1 MFIHPNKEEYTMK
14 KRNRITVCLVAGV
27 LILAVSA
34 GAAFGSVNGYSTYK
48 EAVKALALKTDNVTM
63 QGSMKATLDGKEF
76 VSMTGELAIDGKN
89 KSSHVITSEFGGQKE
104 ERYDTTLGN
113 TDTWFNADS
122 KYYNEYTY
130 DNDQTAEDSNNLLGI
145 SADDEMS
152 KRMVN
157 FMEIAADTVMGDLK
171 NNFVQLGKD
180 GDKTQYQIEI
190 SKDQVPSLVNAGLS
204 LFAYSVAADEGS
216 DWGVYY
222 EDYNASMLNTYEK
235 LSGNKLSEEFRNG
248 YLQRDD
254 SAVWYDKNEKQINE
268 ILDFLSEKDWERQYY
283 DQLDNKQG
291 GIVFVKT
298 DGTSVYYKDY
308 KSYAKANPKMV
319 EDDMST
325 YLGQDMVLK
334 TAQCKFGVDKNGN
347 LTNNTLTATF
357 TTTDQDGKN
366 HELVV
371 TADVTLSNY
380 GTTTVQK
387 LDTGDRVKMH
397 VAEEDNETMYTDTTQ
412 VTVP

>member
-1 MFIHPNKEEYTMK
+1 
-14 KRNRITVCLVAGV
+14 
-27 LILAVSA
+27 
-34 GAAFGSVNGYSTYK
+34 
-48 EAVKALALKTDNVTM
+48 
-63 QGSMKATLDGKEF
+63 
-76 VSMTGELAIDGKN
+76 
-89 KSSHVITSEFGGQKE
+89 
-104 ERYDTTLGN
+104 
-113 TDTWFNADS
+113 
-122 KYYNEYTY
+122 
-130 DNDQTAEDSNNLLGI
+130 
-145 SADDEMS
+145 
-152 KRMVN
+152 
-157 FMEIAADTVMGDLK
+157 MGDLK

-204 LFAYSVAADEGS
+204 LFAYSVAADEGT

-222 EDYNASMLNTYEK
+222 EDYRASMLNAYEK

-248 YLQRDD
+248 YLREDDTAD
-254 SAVWYDKNEKQINE
+254 SAAYDAWCDQNEKQIQKIVE
-268 ILDFLSEKDWERQYY
+268 YLSEKDWERQYY
-283 DQLDNKQG
+283 DQLDQKQG

-387 LDTGDRVKMH
+387 LDTGDRTKMPEPD
-397 VAEEDNETMYTDTTQ
+397 AENSGDVVYSDND
-412 VTVP
+412 

>member
-1 MFIHPNKEEYTMK
+1 MK
-14 KRNRITVCLVAGV
+14 KSNRITVCLVAGV

-76 VSMTGELAIDGKN
+76 VSMTGEMAIDGKN
-89 KSSHVITSEFGGQKE
+89 KSSHVISSEFGGQKE
-104 ERYDTTLGN
+104 ERYDTIIGN
-113 TDTWFNADS
+113 TETWFNADS
-122 KYYNEYTY
+122 KYYNEHTY
-130 DNDQTAEDSNNLLGI
+130 DNDQTAEDSNNLSNNLLGV

-152 KRMVN
+152 KRMIN

-204 LFAYSVAADEGS
+204 LFAYSMTADEGT

-222 EDYNASMLNTYEK
+222 EDYRASMLNAYEK

-248 YLQRDD
+248 YLREDDTAD
-254 SAVWYDKNEKQINE
+254 SAAYDAWCNQNEKQIQKIVE
-268 ILDFLSEKDWERQYY
+268 YLSEKDWERQYY
-283 DQLDNKQG
+283 DQLDQKQG

-371 TADVTLSNY
+371 TADVALSNY

-387 LDTGDRVKMH
+387 LDTGDRVKMPEPD
-397 VAEEDNETMYTDTTQ
+397 AENSGDVVYSD
-412 VTVP
+412 

>member
-1 MFIHPNKEEYTMK
+1 MK

-76 VSMTGELAIDGKN
+76 VSMTGEMAIDGKN
-89 KSSHVITSEFGGQKE
+89 KSSHVISSEFGGQKE
-104 ERYDTTLGN
+104 ERYDTIIGN
-113 TDTWFNADS
+113 TETWFNADS

-130 DNDQTAEDSNNLLGI
+130 DNDQTAEDSNNLSNNLLGV

-152 KRMVN
+152 KRMIN

-222 EDYNASMLNTYEK
+222 EDYRASVLNTYEK

-248 YLQRDD
+248 YLREDD
-254 SAVWYDKNEKQINE
+254 TADRAAYDAWCDQNEKQIQKIQE
-268 ILDFLSEKDWERQYY
+268 YLGEKDWESQYY
-283 DQLDNKQG
+283 DQLDQKQS

-298 DGTSVYYKDY
+298 DGTSVFYKDY
-308 KSYAKANPKMV
+308 KSYAKANPKIV

-387 LDTGDRVKMH
+387 LDTGDRVKMY
-397 VAEEDNETMYTDTTQ
+397 VAEENDETMYADTTQ

>member
-1 MFIHPNKEEYTMK
+1 MK

-63 QGSMKATLDGKEF
+63 AGSMKATLDGKEF
-76 VSMTGELAIDGKN
+76 VSMTGEMAIDGKN
-89 KSSHVITSEFGGQKE
+89 KSSHVISSEFGGQKNE
-104 ERYDTTLGN
+104 SYDTTIGN

-122 KYYNEYTY
+122 KYYREYTY
-130 DNDQTAEDSNNLLGI
+130 DNDQTAEDRNNLLGV

-222 EDYNASMLNTYEK
+222 EDYSASELNAYEK
-235 LSGNKLSEEFRNG
+235 LSGNKLSEDFRNG

-254 SAVWYDKNEKQINE
+254 TADSATYNAWYDKNEKQINE
-268 ILDFLSEKDWERQYY
+268 IADFLSEKDWERR
-283 DQLDNKQG
+283 
-291 GIVFVKT
+291 T
-298 DGTSVYYKDY
+298 MTSWRT
-308 KSYAKANPKMV
+308 SRAA
-319 EDDMST
+319 S
-325 YLGQDMVLK
+325 
-334 TAQCKFGVDKNGN
+334 
-347 LTNNTLTATF
+347 
-357 TTTDQDGKN
+357 
-366 HELVV
+366 
-371 TADVTLSNY
+371 SS
-380 GTTTVQK
+380 
-387 LDTGDRVKMH
+387 
-397 VAEEDNETMYTDTTQ
+397 
-412 VTVP
+412 

>member
-1 MFIHPNKEEYTMK
+1 MK

-76 VSMTGELAIDGKN
+76 VSMTGEMAIDGKN
-89 KSSHVITSEFGGQKE
+89 KSSHVISSEFGGQKNE
-104 ERYDTTLGN
+104 SYDTTIGN

-122 KYYNEYTY
+122 KYYREYTY
-130 DNDQTAEDSNNLLGI
+130 DNDQTAEDRNNLLGV

-222 EDYNASMLNTYEK
+222 EDYSASELNAYEK

-248 YLQRDD
+248 YLQRGDTAD
-254 SAVWYDKNEKQINE
+254 SATYNAWYDKNEKQINE
-268 ILDFLSEKDWERQYY
+268 IADFLSEKDWERQYY
-283 DQLDNKQG
+283 DQLENKQG

-319 EDDMST
+319 EDELSRYT
-325 YLGQDMVLK
+325 GQDMVLK

-387 LDTGDRVKMH
+387 LDTGDRTKMLRPD
-397 VAEEDNETMYTDTTQ
+397 AENSGDVVCSYNG
-412 VTVP
+412 

>member
-1 MFIHPNKEEYTMK
+1 MK

-76 VSMTGELAIDGKN
+76 VSMTGEMAIDGKN
-89 KSSHVITSEFGGQKE
+89 KSSHVISSEFGGQKE
-104 ERYDTTLGN
+104 ERYDTIIGN
-113 TDTWFNADS
+113 TETWFNADS

-130 DNDQTAEDSNNLLGI
+130 DNDQTAEDSNNLLGVP
-145 SADDEMS
+145 ADDEMS
-152 KRMVN
+152 KRMIN

-204 LFAYSVAADEGS
+204 LFAYSMTADEGT

-222 EDYNASMLNTYEK
+222 EDYEASMMNAYEK

-248 YLQRDD
+248 YLREDDTADSEVWRDQ
-254 SAVWYDKNEKQINE
+254 NEKQIHE
-268 ILDFLSEKDWERQYY
+268 IVDFLSEKDWERQYY
-283 DQLDNKQG
+283 DQLDQKQG

-319 EDDMST
+319 EDELSSYT
-325 YLGQDMVLK
+325 GQDMILK

-387 LDTGDRVKMH
+387 LDTGDRTKMPEPN
-397 VAEEDNETMYTDTTQ
+397 AENSGDVVCSYNN
-412 VTVP
+412 

>member
-1 MFIHPNKEEYTMK
+1 MK

-76 VSMTGELAIDGKN
+76 VSMTGEMAIDGKN
-89 KSSHVITSEFGGQKE
+89 KSSHVISSEFGGQKE
-104 ERYDTTLGN
+104 ERYDTIIGN
-113 TDTWFNADS
+113 TETWFNADS

-130 DNDQTAEDSNNLLGI
+130 DNDQTAEDSNNLSNNLLGV

-152 KRMVN
+152 KRMIN

-222 EDYNASMLNTYEK
+222 EDYRASVLNTYEK

-248 YLQRDD
+248 YLREDD
-254 SAVWYDKNEKQINE
+254 TADRAAYDAWCDQNEKQIQKIQE
-268 ILDFLSEKDWERQYY
+268 YLGEKDWESQYY
-283 DQLDNKQG
+283 DQLDQKQG

-387 LDTGDRVKMH
+387 LDTGDRVKMY
-397 VAEEDNETMYTDTTQ
+397 VAEENDETMYADTTQ

>member
-1 MFIHPNKEEYTMK
+1 MK

-76 VSMTGELAIDGKN
+76 VSMTGEMAIDGKN
-89 KSSHVITSEFGGQKE
+89 KSTHVISSEFGGQKDE
-104 ERYDTTLGN
+104 YYDTTLGN

-122 KYYNEYTY
+122 KYYNEHTY
-130 DNDQTAEDSNNLLGI
+130 DNDQTAEDRNNLLGI

-204 LFAYSVAADEGS
+204 LFAYSMTADEGT

-222 EDYNASMLNTYEK
+222 EDYEASMMNAYEK

-248 YLQRDD
+248 YLREDDTADSEVWRDQ
-254 SAVWYDKNEKQINE
+254 NEKQIHE
-268 ILDFLSEKDWERQYY
+268 IVDFLSEKDWERQYY
-283 DQLDNKQG
+283 DQLDQKQG

-319 EDDMST
+319 EDELSSYT
-325 YLGQDMVLK
+325 GQDMVLK
-334 TAQCKFGVDKNGN
+334 AAQCKFGVDKNGN

-387 LDTGDRVKMH
+387 LDTGDRTKMPEPD
-397 VAEEDNETMYTDTTQ
+397 AENSGDVVYSYND
-412 VTVP
+412 

>member
-1 MFIHPNKEEYTMK
+1 MK

-34 GAAFGSVNGYSTYK
+34 GAAFGSVSGYSTYK

-76 VSMTGELAIDGKN
+76 VSMTGEMAIDGKN
-89 KSSHVITSEFGGQKE
+89 KSSHVISSEFGGQKE
-104 ERYDTTLGN
+104 ERYDTTLNN

-204 LFAYSVAADEGS
+204 LFAYSVAADEGT

-387 LDTGDRVKMH
+387 LDTGNRVKMH
-397 VAEEDNETMYTDTTQ
+397 VAEENDETMYADTTQ

>member
-1 MFIHPNKEEYTMK
+1 MK

-76 VSMTGELAIDGKN
+76 VSMTGEMAIDGKN
-89 KSSHVITSEFGGQKE
+89 KSSHVISSEFGGQKDE
-104 ERYDTTLGN
+104 YYDTTLGN

-122 KYYNEYTY
+122 KYYNEHTY
-130 DNDQTAEDSNNLLGI
+130 DNDQTAEDRNNLLGI

-204 LFAYSVAADEGS
+204 LFAYSMTADEGT

-222 EDYNASMLNTYEK
+222 EDYEASMMNAYEK

-248 YLQRDD
+248 YLREDDTADSEVWRDQ
-254 SAVWYDKNEKQINE
+254 NEKQIHE
-268 ILDFLSEKDWERQYY
+268 IVDFLSEKDWERQYY
-283 DQLDNKQG
+283 DQLDQKQS

-319 EDDMST
+319 EDELSSYT
-325 YLGQDMVLK
+325 GQDMVLK

-387 LDTGDRVKMH
+387 LDTGDRTKMPEPD
-397 VAEEDNETMYTDTTQ
+397 AENSGDVVYSYND
-412 VTVP
+412 

>member
-1 MFIHPNKEEYTMK
+1 MK

-76 VSMTGELAIDGKN
+76 VSMTRELAIDGKN
-89 KSSHVITSEFGGQKE
+89 KSGHVITSEFGGQKE

-122 KYYNEYTY
+122 KYYSQYTF
-130 DNDQTAEDSNNLLGI
+130 QTDDTTEKTSGLLGI
-145 SADDEMS
+145 STDDEMTN
-152 KRMVN
+152 RMVN

-204 LFAYSVAADEGS
+204 LFAYSVAADG
-216 DWGVYY
+216 GVYY
-222 EDYNASMLNTYEK
+222 EDHDASVLNTYEK

-248 YLQRDD
+248 YLQEDDTAD
-254 SAVWYDKNEKQINE
+254 SAAYQAWYDQNEKQIQE
-268 ILDFLSEKDWERQYY
+268 IVDFLSEKDWERQYY
-283 DQLDNKQG
+283 DQLENKQG

-387 LDTGDRVKMH
+387 LDTGDRVKMPEPD
-397 VAEEDNETMYTDTTQ
+397 AEDSGDVVYSD
-412 VTVP
+412 

>member
-1 MFIHPNKEEYTMK
+1 MK

-76 VSMTGELAIDGKN
+76 VSMTGEMAIDGKN
-89 KSSHVITSEFGGQKE
+89 KSSHVISSEFGGQKE
-104 ERYDTTLGN
+104 EFYDTTIGN
-113 TDTWFNADS
+113 TETWFNADS

-130 DNDQTAEDSNNLLGI
+130 DNDQTAEDSNNLSNNLLGV

-204 LFAYSVAADEGS
+204 LFAYSMTADEGT

-222 EDYNASMLNTYEK
+222 EDYEASMLNAYEK

-248 YLQRDD
+248 YLREDDTADSEVWRDQ
-254 SAVWYDKNEKQINE
+254 NEKQIQKIME
-268 ILDFLSEKDWERQYY
+268 YLSEKDWERQYY
-283 DQLDNKQG
+283 DQLDQKQG

-371 TADVTLSNY
+371 TADITLSNY

-387 LDTGDRVKMH
+387 LDTGDRTKMLEPD
-397 VAEEDNETMYTDTTQ
+397 AENSGDVVYSYND
-412 VTVP
+412 

>member
-1 MFIHPNKEEYTMK
+1 MK

-76 VSMTGELAIDGKN
+76 VSMTGEMAIDGQN
-89 KSSHVITSEFGGQKE
+89 KSSHVISSEFGGQKE
-104 ERYDTTLGN
+104 ERYDTTLNN
-113 TDTWFNADS
+113 TETWFNADS

-204 LFAYSVAADEGS
+204 LFAYSVAADEGT

-380 GTTTVQK
+380 GTTTIQK

-397 VAEEDNETMYTDTTQ
+397 VAEENNETMYVDDTMQ

>member
-1 MFIHPNKEEYTMK
+1 MK

-76 VSMTGELAIDGKN
+76 VSMTGEMAIDGKN
-89 KSSHVITSEFGGQKE
+89 KSSHVISSEFGGQKE
-104 ERYDTTLGN
+104 ERYDTTLNN

-122 KYYNEYTY
+122 KYYSQYTF
-130 DNDQTAEDSNNLLGI
+130 QTDDTTEKTSGLLGI
-145 SADDEMS
+145 STDDEMTN
-152 KRMVN
+152 RMVN

-254 SAVWYDKNEKQINE
+254 DVTWYDQNEKQINE

-283 DQLDNKQG
+283 DQLENKQG

-308 KSYAKANPKMV
+308 KSYAQANPKMV

-387 LDTGDRVKMH
+387 LDTGDRTKMPKPD
-397 VAEEDNETMYTDTTQ
+397 VENSGDVVYSDND
-412 VTVP
+412 

>member
-1 MFIHPNKEEYTMK
+1 MK

-76 VSMTGELAIDGKN
+76 VSMTGEMAIDGKN
-89 KSSHVITSEFGGQKE
+89 KSSHVISSEFGGQKNE
-104 ERYDTTLGN
+104 YYDTTIGN

-122 KYYNEYTY
+122 KYYNEHTY
-130 DNDQTAEDSNNLLGI
+130 DNDQTAEDRNNLLGI

-204 LFAYSVAADEGS
+204 LFAYSMTADEGT

-222 EDYNASMLNTYEK
+222 EDYEASMMNAYEK

-248 YLQRDD
+248 YLREDDTADSEVWRDQ
-254 SAVWYDKNEKQINE
+254 NEKQIHE
-268 ILDFLSEKDWERQYY
+268 IVDFLSEKDWERQYY
-283 DQLDNKQG
+283 DQLDQKQC

-319 EDDMST
+319 EDELSSYT
-325 YLGQDMVLK
+325 GQDMVLK

-387 LDTGDRVKMH
+387 LDTGDRTKMPEPD
-397 VAEEDNETMYTDTTQ
+397 AENSGDVVYSYND
-412 VTVP
+412 

>member
-1 MFIHPNKEEYTMK
+1 MK

-76 VSMTGELAIDGKN
+76 VSMTGEMAIDGKN
-89 KSSHVITSEFGGQKE
+89 KSSHVISSEFGGQKE
-104 ERYDTTLGN
+104 ERYDTTLNN

-130 DNDQTAEDSNNLLGI
+130 DNDQTAEDRNNLLGI

-204 LFAYSVAADEGS
+204 LFAYSVAADEGT

-319 EDDMST
+319 EDELSSYT
-325 YLGQDMVLK
+325 GQDMVLK

-387 LDTGDRVKMH
+387 LDTGDRTKMLEPD
-397 VAEEDNETMYTDTTQ
+397 AENSGDAVCSYND
-412 VTVP
+412 

>member
-1 MFIHPNKEEYTMK
+1 MK

-76 VSMTGELAIDGKN
+76 VSMTGEMAIDGKN
-89 KSSHVITSEFGGQKE
+89 KSSHVISSEFGGQKNE
-104 ERYDTTLGN
+104 SYDTTIGN

-122 KYYNEYTY
+122 KYYREYTY
-130 DNDQTAEDSNNLLGI
+130 DNDQTAEDRNNLLGV

-222 EDYNASMLNTYEK
+222 EDYSASELNAYEK

-254 SAVWYDKNEKQINE
+254 TADSATYNAWYDKNEKQINE
-268 ILDFLSEKDWERQYY
+268 IADFLSEKDWERQYY
-283 DQLDNKQG
+283 DQLENKQG

-319 EDDMST
+319 EDELSN

-387 LDTGDRVKMH
+387 LDTGDRVKMP
-397 VAEEDNETMYTDTTQ
+397 EPDTEDSGDVVYSYND
-412 VTVP
+412 